1 MIHAQNFSG
10 RRIPPLQS
18 GMFDVSV
25 QTSSNPFRTK
35 FLMPEG
41 YGITEVSAPKVEANT
56 SSLNTASSNA
66 TFDNMS
72 DDAIVDAKIAAA
84 EARTDAKF
92 AEMMGEL
99 KASRAEFTGA
109 LQASHATLLGE
120 IKAVGERVAGV
131 ESTLGARMGAVER
144 ATAGTKTTII
154 ITGIAIFA
162 AVVAAIAWG
171 GDEFGRGSEMG
182 QLIDSRIDAKL
193 DHLIEVLRVPNNLP
207 TPQR

>member
-1 MIHAQNFSG
+1 MTSAVPKHDHIRDLLDMANSQVEGEYARPADNELRF
-10 RRIPPLQS
+10 LQALAS
-18 GMFDVSV
+18 L
-25 QTSSNPFRTK
+25 K
-35 FLMPEG
+35 
-41 YGITEVSAPKVEANT
+41 TEQET
-56 SSLNTASSNA
+56 H
-66 TFDNMS
+66 TFPSMTREE
-72 DDAIVDAKIAAA
+72 IEAKIAAA

-92 AEMMGEL
+92 VEMMGEL

-109 LQASHATLLGE
+109 MQASHATLLGE

-131 ESTLGARMGAVER
+131 EGTLSARMGAVER

-193 DHLIEVLRVPNNLP
+193 DHLIEVLRVPNNVP
-207 TPQR
+207 TPQQ